1 MIIDDD
7 KDYDENDNADDNDD
21 DKINTSGVT
30 FQSCFVCIII
40 YDDRILMTMMTRLT
54 PAILLFNHTL

>member
-21 DKINTSGVT
+21 DKINTSDVT

-40 YDDRILMTMMTRLT
+40 YDDRIWMTMMTRPT